1 MIQSTTQWQGNE
13 AKIGGCTR
21 IYLWWCSDAKISAE
35 YKDDGIG
42 QDISGNLPALIPDQ
56 VRKLKKL
63 SVLTLAEST
72 KIKMIAIP
80 TAAANSTYGHI
91 GQLVFAGVGG
101 DDDFV
106 GDGG

>member
-13 AKIGGCTR
+13 AKIGGCTG

-42 QDISGNLPALIPDQ
+42 QDISGNLPALVPDQ

-72 KIKMIAIP
+72 KVQIWADTI
-80 TAAANSTYGHI
+80 
-91 GQLVFAGVGG
+91 
-101 DDDFV
+101 
-106 GDGG
+106 